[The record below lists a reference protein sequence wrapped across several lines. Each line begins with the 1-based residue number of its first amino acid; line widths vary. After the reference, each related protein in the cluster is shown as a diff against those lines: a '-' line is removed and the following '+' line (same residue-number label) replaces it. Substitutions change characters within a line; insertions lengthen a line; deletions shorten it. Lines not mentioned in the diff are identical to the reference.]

1 MFSLLSHR
9 WFRPLATMALG
20 GMLASAPA
28 WSQEL
33 DTTDLKPNGPPY
45 DASRYDFASPAPSQ
59 PAPATSIK
67 EEGGKVVLSGKIQ
80 TLQQAIQSEKGL
92 VDWYAWYLSVREYL
106 SQTGGL
112 NECALGTEIVFYKN
126 GRIEAHSSDPRCRA
140 TVMWR
145 RYALPRNT
153 QLDALILPV
162 RRGSD
167 IASPE
172 EIYTRVETQSLQNR
186 D

>member
-1 MFSLLSHR
+1 MFSLPPRGWPRLLVT
-9 WFRPLATMALG
+9 LALAGLWMS
-20 GMLASAPA
+20 GMGLA
-28 WSQEL
+28 QEL
-33 DTTDLKPNGPPY
+33 DTTELKPNGPPY
-45 DASRYDFASPAPSQ
+45 DASRYDFSTPSPAGAGPVKQ
-59 PAPATSIK
+59 Q
-67 EEGGKVVLSGKIQ
+67 GGKVVLSGKVQ
-80 TLQQAIQSEKGL
+80 TLQQAIQEEKGV

-126 GRIEAHSSDPRCRA
+126 GRIEARSSDPRCTA
-140 TVMWR
+140 SVMWR
-145 RYALPRNT
+145 RYPLPRDT
-153 QLDALILPV
+153 QLEALILPV

-172 EIYTRVETQSLQNR
+172 EIYTRVETQQGRKQR